1 MRYVSSV
8 IKMYDNDDDDDD
20 DDDEDGDDGGGGG
33 GGGGERS
40 LSKWVG
46 IVNHSR
52 SPWNV
57 HIIGLAV

>member
-1 MRYVSSV
+1 
-8 IKMYDNDDDDDD
+8 MYDNDDDDDD